1 MNSKDFVSE
10 IAEHLTGKKPVV
22 DVQED
27 EHGAVLTLTP
37 SGNVSALIGRQ
48 GSTIDAIRI
57 LCKAIGYNGK
67 YRIKLRLDEHG
78 KTGYTN

>member
-10 IAEHLTGKKPVV
+10 IVEHLTGKTPEVH
-22 DVQED
+22 VQED
-27 EHGAVLTLTP
+27 EHGAILTVTP
-37 SGNVSALIGRQ
+37 HGNVASLIGRQ

-67 YRIKLRLDEHG
+67 YRIKLILDENG
-78 KTGYTN
+78 KTRL